1 MKQNKARR
9 LTEHLDE
16 KYVLMAA
23 YPEAVFRK
31 HRHGLLM
38 KRILIVA
45 ACVAI
50 LAVGMVAVLLPA
62 LRSDPG
68 VATDPP
74 ETQSPLSPDADW
86 VEDPTI
92 VKVQRLS
99 ASRGFDEGDGYT
111 LPDPSVSVDAVRAIM
126 GERLILLR
134 FTCRDGETITVTP
147 SADGALVEALQQE
160 LNGRPYWHIAKSNES
175 GYEMAN
181 EFLNVNSKEE
191 LARLG
196 QSVTLTED
204 TVLLWQ
210 YPCYPRAC
218 VQDNFV
224 DFTITDS
231 EGSIKGGG
239 SIYIGGLDLTTV
251 SENKTYYSTSRGPSN
266 VNLNAAYRPVLL
278 GAYRYA
284 EGTEV
289 DAEIHAQKLSALR
302 EKAAQTRAHLFDDLS
317 DDDFRLSYRT
327 LLYKYGADM
336 KPGISVTTLHADPAY
351 DRYAVVTAGKEQ
363 KQFFLYDGTCQPI
376 TEWEIYT
383 ADEYGYTVTGKL
395 TLADGTVVMV
405 DINDPERMYEIILP
419 NE

>member
-196 QSVTLTED
+196 QSVTITED

-231 EGSIKGGG
+231 EGNIKGGG
-239 SIYIGGLDLTTV
+239 SIYVGGLDLTSL
-251 SENKTYYSTSRGPSN
+251 SENKTYYSTSRGPNN

-302 EKAAQTRAHLFDDLS
+302 EKAAQARASLFDDLS
-317 DDDFRLSYRT
+317 DDDFRLSYRE
-327 LLYKYGADM
+327 LLYRYGKDM

>member
-31 HRHGLLM
+31 HRHGLLV

-147 SADGALVEALQQE
+147 SADGALAEALQQE
-160 LNGRPYWHIAKSNES
+160 LNGRPYWHIAKNNES

-196 QSVTLTED
+196 ESVTMTKD

-251 SENKTYYSTSRGPSN
+251 SENKTYYSASRGPSN

-289 DAEIHAQKLSALR
+289 DAETHAQKLAALR
-302 EKAAQTRAHLFDDLS
+302 EKAEESRASLFDDLS
-317 DDDFRLSYRT
+317 DDYFRLSYRT
-327 LLYKYGADM
+327 LLHKYGADM

-351 DRYAVVTAGKEQ
+351 DRYAVVTAGKGQ

>member
-31 HRHGLLM
+31 HRRGLLM

-86 VEDPTI
+86 VEDPAI

-160 LNGRPYWHIAKSNES
+160 LNGRPYWHIAKNNES

-196 QSVTLTED
+196 ESVTITED

-231 EGSIKGGG
+231 EGNIKGGG
-239 SIYIGGLDLTTV
+239 SIYVGGLDLTSL
-251 SENKTYYSTSRGPSN
+251 SENKTYYSTFRGVSN

-284 EGTEV
+284 EGVTV
-289 DAEIHAQKLSALR
+289 DAETHAAKLSALR
-302 EKAAQTRAHLFDDLS
+302 EQASEARAALFEDLS
-317 DDDFRLSYRT
+317 DDDFRLSYRE
-327 LLYKYGADM
+327 LLYRYGKDM

-395 TLADGTVVMV
+395 TLADGTVVLV

>member
-31 HRHGLLM
+31 HRRGLLM
-38 KRILIVA
+38 KRILLVA
-45 ACVAI
+45 ACAALMTAVA
-50 LAVGMVAVLLPA
+50 VAVLLPA

-68 VATDPP
+68 VNPRTSETPTDPY
-74 ETQSPLSPDADW
+74 PDAEW
-86 VEDPTI
+86 VEDHTV
-92 VKVQRLS
+92 VKVARLS
-99 ASRGFDEGDGYT
+99 TSRGFDEGDGYT

-160 LNGRPYWHIAKSNES
+160 LNGRPYWHIAKNNES

-196 QSVTLTED
+196 ESVTITKD

-231 EGSIKGGG
+231 EGNIKGGG
-239 SIYIGGLDLTTV
+239 SIYVGGLDLTSL
-251 SENKTYYSTSRGPSN
+251 SENKTYYSTFRGVSN

-284 EGTEV
+284 EGVTV
-289 DAEIHAQKLSALR
+289 DAETHAAKLSALR
-302 EKAAQTRAHLFDDLS
+302 EQASEARAALFEDLS
-317 DDDFRLSYRT
+317 DDYFRLSYRE
-327 LLYKYGADM
+327 LLYRYGKDM
-336 KPGISVTTLHADPAY
+336 KPGISITTLHADPAY

-376 TEWEIYT
+376 TAWEIYT

-395 TLADGTVVMV
+395 TLEDGTAVMV
-405 DINDPERMYEIILP
+405 DINAPDSMYEIIP
-419 NE
+419 PTE

>member
-86 VEDPTI
+86 VEDPAI

-160 LNGRPYWHIAKSNES
+160 LNGRPYWHIAKNNES

-196 QSVTLTED
+196 ESVTITED

-231 EGSIKGGG
+231 EGNIKGGG
-239 SIYIGGLDLTTV
+239 SIYVGGLDLISL
-251 SENKTYYSTSRGPSN
+251 SENKTYYSTFRGVSN

-284 EGTEV
+284 EGVTV
-289 DAEIHAQKLSALR
+289 DAETHAAKLSALR
-302 EKAAQTRAHLFDDLS
+302 EQASEARAALFEDLS
-317 DDDFRLSYRT
+317 DDYFRLSYRE
-327 LLYKYGADM
+327 LLYRYGKDM
-336 KPGISVTTLHADPAY
+336 KPGISITTLHADPAY

-376 TEWEIYT
+376 TAWEIYT

-395 TLADGTVVMV
+395 TLEDGTAVMV
-405 DINDPERMYEIILP
+405 DINDPDSMYEIIP
-419 NE
+419 PTE